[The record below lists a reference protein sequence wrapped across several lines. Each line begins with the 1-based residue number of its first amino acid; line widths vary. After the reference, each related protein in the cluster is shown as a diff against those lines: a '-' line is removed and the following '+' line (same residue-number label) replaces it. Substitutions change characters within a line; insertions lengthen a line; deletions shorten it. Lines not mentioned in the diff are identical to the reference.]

1 VDSGPTAHL
10 LQAEQVVLLIVLQGE
25 EGNGRYPV
33 VSVIATEEGKNRLSG
48 RQRGCGKERGRERG
62 RERIV

>member
-1 VDSGPTAHL
+1 MTVNGRWRENGSRPRTRPLWPQAVDSGPTAHL

-33 VSVIATEEGKNRLSG
+33 
-48 RQRGCGKERGRERG
+48 RQRHRD
-62 RERIV
+62 